1 MPQEWL
7 SEAWSE
13 EGILVD
19 RECVL
24 LPPEGA
30 TRPLLHVPPD
40 RIASPEA
47 LVADH
52 ALSHLFR
59 PHALLEPIQG
69 RKVHPLLLL
78 NGWVFLPLPLEFYH
92 LYLEA
97 FLWLVRFLIRVQ
109 CGSPFLS
116 GLLRSGTIEE
126 DFYLHR

>member
-7 SEAWSE
+7 SEARSE
-13 EGILVD
+13 EGILVHG
-19 RECVL
+19 ECVL

-30 TRPLLHVPPD
+30 TRSLLHVPPD
-40 RIASPEA
+40 RVASPEA

-52 ALSHLFR
+52 ALSHLLG

-78 NGWVFLPLPLEFYH
+78 NGWVLLSLFLEFSH

-97 FLWLVRFLIRVQ
+97 LLRLVRFLIRV
-109 CGSPFLS
+109 
-116 GLLRSGTIEE
+116 
-126 DFYLHR
+126 